1 MSLRDLDIG
10 GVRPFDVNSDP
21 SSVGTEWKRW
31 LRSFQLY
38 ADGKGLI
45 IYPDKDDNKVQR
57 RALLLHSAGPDIQD
71 IFDVLADTGS
81 AKDYQK
87 AEDALTRHF
96 VTQINTP
103 YERHLFR
110 EMVQG
115 EDETIDQFA
124 IRLRRKAQQCDYG
137 DQMEAQIRD
146 QIISKCRSN
155 ELRRKLLAK
164 GQTLTLQTLQEIARN
179 YEAVKR
185 QIQSMSLSSV
195 SVNRVHDR
203 RTRRNSRDTTL
214 SGGECYR
221 CGRRGYFARD
231 PLCPARG
238 KECSKCSQVGHFA
251 NVCKT
256 KVKEIPSR
264 SRVQYMRMDECKEEE
279 DEDMFAVAGDAQGGK
294 ITVNIGGIPVEMI
307 IDSGAS
313 ANVISQALWEQ
324 LKKQHIK
331 CVSRRS
337 TKKLYAY
344 GAVTPLEV
352 IGTFTTDLSL
362 GSKSVSA
369 EVSASKGKENHYWEE
384 NQPLR
389 IGKLKG
395 FQLKL
400 HIDEQVQPAAEPLGR
415 PPFSLK
421 EKIEKKLD
429 ELLREDIIEQVEG
442 PTPWV
447 NPVVVV
453 PKPNGDVRLCV
464 DMRCANKAII
474 RERHPIPT
482 IDEVL
487 EDKQEASVFSK
498 LDLKWGYHQIEL
510 SEESRIFTT
519 FVTHKGLFRYKRLMF
534 GITLPWPQRFFLNF
548 LRVREP

>member
-1 MSLRDLDIG
+1 MQG
-10 GVRPFDVNSDP
+10 
-21 SSVGTEWKRW
+21 
-31 LRSFQLY
+31 
-38 ADGKGLI
+38 
-45 IYPDKDDNKVQR
+45 
-57 RALLLHSAGPDIQD
+57 RALLLHCAGPDIQD

-81 AKDYQK
+81 AKDYEQ

-115 EDETIDQFA
+115 EDKTIDQFA

-155 ELRRKLLAK
+155 ELRCKLLEK
-164 GQTLTLQTLQEIARN
+164 GQTFSLQTLQEIARK

-185 QIQSMSLSSV
+185 QTQSMSLSCV
-195 SVNRVHDR
+195 SVNRVDSR
-203 RTRRNSRDTTL
+203 RTRRNGRDTTL

-221 CGRRGYFARD
+221 CGRRGHFSRN

-238 KECSKCSQVGHFA
+238 KECLKCSQVGHFT

-264 SRVQYMRMDECKEEE
+264 SRVQYMRVDECKEEE
-279 DEDMFAVAGDAQGGK
+279 DEYVFAVAGEAQGGEL
-294 ITVNIGGIPVEMI
+294 TVNIGGIPVEMI

-313 ANVISQALWEQ
+313 ANVISQALRKP

-344 GAVTPLEV
+344 GAVTPLEA
-352 IGTFTTDLSL
+352 IGTFKRELSL
-362 GSKSVSA
+362 GSKSVST
-369 EVSASKGKENHYWEE
+369 EVRVIKGQGEPLLGVESAVELGVLKL
-384 NQPLR
+384 QVPLNCVAR
-389 IGKLKG
+389 VDHSELTTRFRDVFTGIGKLKD
-395 FQLKL
+395 FQPKVP
-400 HIDEQVQPAAEPLGR
+400 IDEKVQPVAQPLLR

-447 NPVVVV
+447 NPVEVV
-453 PKPNGDVRLCV
+453 PKPNGDFRLCV

-474 RERHPIPT
+474 RDRHPIPT
-482 IDEVL
+482 IDEV
-487 EDKQEASVFSK
+487 
-498 LDLKWGYHQIEL
+498 
-510 SEESRIFTT
+510 
-519 FVTHKGLFRYKRLMF
+519 
-534 GITLPWPQRFFLNF
+534 
-548 LRVREP
+548 

>member
-1 MSLRDLDIG
+1 M
-10 GVRPFDVNSDP
+10 
-21 SSVGTEWKRW
+21 
-31 LRSFQLY
+31 
-38 ADGKGLI
+38 
-45 IYPDKDDNKVQR
+45 
-57 RALLLHSAGPDIQD
+57 
-71 IFDVLADTGS
+71 ADTGS
-81 AKDYQK
+81 AKDYQQ

-124 IRLRRKAQQCDYG
+124 IRQRRKAQQCDYG

-155 ELRRKLLAK
+155 ELRRKLLEK
-164 GQTLTLQTLQEIARN
+164 GQTFSLQTLQEIAWN

-185 QIQSMSLSSV
+185 QTQSMSLSCVSV
-195 SVNRVHDR
+195 SRVDSR
-203 RTRRNSRDTTL
+203 RTRRNGRDTTL

-221 CGRRGYFARD
+221 CGRRGHFSRD

-238 KECSKCSQVGHFA
+238 KECLKCSQVGHFT

-264 SRVQYMRMDECKEEE
+264 SRVQYMRVDEIQCKEEE
-279 DEDMFAVAGDAQGGK
+279 DEYVFAVAGEAQGGEL
-294 ITVNIGGIPVEMI
+294 TVNIGGIPMEMI

-313 ANVISQALWEQ
+313 ANVIRQALRKP

-344 GAVTPLEV
+344 GAVTPLEA
-352 IGTFTTDLSL
+352 IGTFKRDLSL

-369 EVSASKGKENHYWEE
+369 EVRVIKGQGEPLLGIQSAVELSVLKL
-384 NQPLR
+384 QVPLNCVAR
-389 IGKLKG
+389 VDHSELTTRFKDVFTGIGKLKN

-400 HIDEQVQPAAEPLGR
+400 PIDEEVQPVAQPLR
-415 PPFSLK
+415 TSL
-421 EKIEKKLD
+421 
-429 ELLREDIIEQVEG
+429 
-442 PTPWV
+442 
-447 NPVVVV
+447 
-453 PKPNGDVRLCV
+453 
-464 DMRCANKAII
+464 
-474 RERHPIPT
+474 
-482 IDEVL
+482 
-487 EDKQEASVFSK
+487 SK
-498 LDLKWGYHQIEL
+498 LRAQ
-510 SEESRIFTT
+510 
-519 FVTHKGLFRYKRLMF
+519 RL
-534 GITLPWPQRFFLNF
+534 G
-548 LRVREP
+548 